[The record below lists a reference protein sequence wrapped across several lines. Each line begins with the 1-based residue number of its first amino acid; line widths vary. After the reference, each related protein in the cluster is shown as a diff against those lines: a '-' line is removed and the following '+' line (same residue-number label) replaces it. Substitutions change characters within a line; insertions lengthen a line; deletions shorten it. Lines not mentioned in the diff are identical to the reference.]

1 MRNLYFF
8 VVLLTGLL
16 FAGLSFG
23 QTITP
28 VYLPQYMQGT
38 GLLST
43 TQEKRVPFVCRLTI
57 NGLAANKT
65 YRYYNKFIND
75 PANTTLAGEGG
86 VIFVAQ
92 TGVFIRTTAPNFTTA
107 NRYATFTTDASG
119 SYTGWFAGEPNTA
132 TMFAPGNQVYVRI
145 TLNDGNDGTIIDKF
159 VTCPTA
165 VQTVNFGATPTD
177 GTALRSTTAAS
188 GVAKNF
194 VLLYDNTAGT
204 GRPITGTFIEA
215 DGTNNNAAAFYAAF
229 YVNDVNEKDRTWG
242 VIIPNNLAGG
252 IKRIAQYAL
261 ANAAEVGFKT
271 SADGSWAKDGG
282 GTVGTANATG
292 GITDVIVLDGTV
304 VHLGVPVQQPQTI
317 TFNPIVKTYGEA
329 DFDPG
334 ATASST
340 LPVTY
345 SSNNPAVATIIN
357 GNIHITGAGTADIT
371 AEQAG
376 NVDYLAAP
384 AVTQTLTVNKASL
397 TITANDQVKVQGDP
411 LPAVFTVS
419 YSGFVN
425 GEDASVLTTPPT
437 VTTTATQTSL
447 PGTYPITPA
456 GAAAAN
462 YNISYVEGTLTVTAS
477 KQSQTI
483 SFGPLTA
490 KMYGDAD
497 FATGATINSG
507 LTIHYTSS
515 DPAVATV
522 VNGMIHIAGVG
533 TTTITAS
540 HPGDANYEPAAD
552 VSQQLTVNQASLTIT
567 ANDIT
572 KLVGQPNPAL
582 TITYTGF
589 VNNETSAVLTTQP
602 AISTTATTASAVG
615 NYPITVTG
623 AAAANYAITHVDGTL
638 TITPLPAQ
646 TITFN
651 ALPVSNYGDA
661 DIKPGATASSG
672 LKVRYVSS
680 NTNVATIVDDTTIRI
695 VGAGTTNITASQPGD
710 AFNAPAPD
718 VVRALMV
725 QKVNLVIKAKDTS
738 KVEGAANPSFELI
751 YSGFVNGDDV
761 SRLTTPPVASTTA
774 SIGSVAGKY
783 PIVVSGATSGNYNIA
798 QMPGILS
805 VLPSQGANQDNMNA
819 YVSSP
824 GQLRVNIHT
833 VEDGKASIQLFDQ
846 YGTRILQVNVSL
858 VKGYNTFH
866 LPVGNTVAGVY
877 HVRVNGPGFILKSK
891 VVIR

>member
-1 MRNLYFF
+1 MRHLYFF

-23 QTITP
+23 QTISP
-28 VYLPQYMQGT
+28 VHLPQYMQGT

-65 YRYYNKFIND
+65 YRYYNRFVND
-75 PANTTLAGEGG
+75 PANTTLSGEGG
-86 VIFVAQ
+86 IIFVTQSGA
-92 TGVFIRTTAPNFTTA
+92 FIRTTAPNFTTA
-107 NRYATFTTDASG
+107 NRYATFTTDAAG
-119 SYTGWFAGEPNTA
+119 SYTGWFAAEPNTA
-132 TMFAPGNQVYVRI
+132 TLFAPGSQVYVRI
-145 TLNDGNDGTIIDKF
+145 TLNDGNDGTLIDKF
-159 VTCPTA
+159 VTCTTA
-165 VQTVNFGATPTD
+165 VQTVNFGATPAD
-177 GTALRSTTAAS
+177 GTALRSTTVAS

-204 GRPITGTFIEA
+204 GRPVTGTFIEA

-229 YVNDVNEKDRTWG
+229 YANDVNEKDRTWG

-282 GTVGTANATG
+282 GTVSTINTTG
-292 GITDVIVLDGTV
+292 GVTDVIVLDGTV
-304 VHLGVPVQQPQTI
+304 IHLGVAVQQPQTI
-317 TFNPIVKTYGEA
+317 TFSPITKTYGEA
-329 DFDPG
+329 DFNAG
-334 ATASST
+334 ATASSG

-345 SSNNPAVATIIN
+345 SSNNPAVATIVN

-376 NVDYLAAP
+376 NIDYLAAP
-384 AVTQTLTVNKASL
+384 TVTQTLTVNKASL

-411 LPAVFTVS
+411 LPAFTVR
-419 YSGFVN
+419 YAGFVN
-425 GEDASVLTTPPT
+425 GEDASVLTTLP
-437 VTTTATQTSL
+437 VITTTATQTSL
-447 PGTYPITPA
+447 PGIYPITPA
-456 GAAAAN
+456 GAAGAN
-462 YNISYVEGTLTVTAS
+462 YTISYIDGSLTVTAS
-477 KQSQTI
+477 KQPQTI
-483 SFGPLTA
+483 TFGPLTA
-490 KMYGDAD
+490 KSYGDAD
-497 FATGATINSG
+497 YSTGATITSG
-507 LTIHYTSS
+507 LAINYASS

-522 VNGMIHIAGVG
+522 VNGMIHITGTG

-552 VSQQLTVNQASLTIT
+552 VSQQLTVKKAPLTIT
-567 ANDIT
+567 ADNKT

-589 VNNETSAVLTTQP
+589 VNNETSAALTTQP
-602 AISTTATTASAVG
+602 LISTTATTASPIG

-623 AAAANYAITHVDGTL
+623 AVAANYAISFVDGTL
-638 TITPLPAQ
+638 TVVPLPAQ

-651 ALPVSNYGDA
+651 ALPISNYGDA

-672 LKVRYVSS
+672 LKVRYASS
-680 NTNVATIVDDTTIRI
+680 NTNVATIVDDTIIHI
-695 VGAGTTNITASQPGD
+695 VGAGTTNITAAQPGD

-718 VVRALMV
+718 VVRTLTV
-725 QKVNLVIKAKDTS
+725 QKVNLVIRAKDTS
-738 KVEGAANPSFELI
+738 KIEGAANPSFELV
-751 YSGFVNGDDV
+751 YAGFVNGDDA
-761 SRLTTPPVASTTA
+761 SRLTTQPVISTTA
-774 SIGSVAGKY
+774 NTGSVTGKY
-783 PIVVSGATSGNYNIA
+783 PIMVSGATSGNYNIA
-798 QMPGILS
+798 QLPGTLS
-805 VLPSQGANQDNMNA
+805 VLPPQGANQDNMNA
-819 YVSSP
+819 YISSP

-858 VKGYNTFH
+858 VKGYNTFQ

-877 HVRVNGPGFILKSK
+877 HVRVNGPGFMLKTK
-891 VVIR
+891 VAIR